1 MPPSNERCGTW
12 VRVAGP
18 SAGPNWGAMFTPRI
32 GSEVLV
38 DFIEGDVD
46 RPIIV
51 GALYNGA
58 DAPPFAA
65 GVDSGVNHPGV
76 ISGLHTPSLDQSGY
90 NQWVMDDATGQL
102 RMRLLSSTTA
112 A

>member
-1 MPPSNERCGTW
+1 
-12 VRVAGP
+12 
-18 SAGPNWGAMFTPRI
+18 MFTPRI
-32 GSEVLV
+32 GTEVLV

-58 DAPPFAA
+58 DTPPFAA
-65 GVDSGVNHPGV
+65 GVDAGVNHPGV
-76 ISGLHTPSLDQSGY
+76 ISGLHTSSLDQSGY